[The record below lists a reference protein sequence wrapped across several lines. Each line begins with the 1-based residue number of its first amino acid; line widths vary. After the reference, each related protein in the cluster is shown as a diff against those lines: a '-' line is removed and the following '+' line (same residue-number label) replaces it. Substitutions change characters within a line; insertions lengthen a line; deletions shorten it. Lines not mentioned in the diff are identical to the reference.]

1 MQGTS
6 ANCSKVA
13 LACSGTLLVGLASD
27 GIDAQPCVL
36 QVRNIRSVLSLSN
49 HFFPIQIW
57 DVNTGKPV
65 QLTHQ
70 IKCATFTLSNKLQ

>member
-36 QVRNIRSVLSLSN
+36 QVRTYFCSINIY
-49 HFFPIQIW
+49 FAFY
-57 DVNTGKPV
+57 
-65 QLTHQ
+65 
-70 IKCATFTLSNKLQ
+70 

>member
-27 GIDAQPCVL
+27 GIDTQPCVL
-36 QVRNIRSVLSLSN
+36 QVGFNSTI
-49 HFFPIQIW
+49 H
-57 DVNTGKPV
+57 
-65 QLTHQ
+65 THTYV
-70 IKCATFTLSNKLQ
+70 K

>member
-27 GIDAQPCVL
+27 GVDAQPCVL
-36 QVRNIRSVLSLSN
+36 QVRNLR
-49 HFFPIQIW
+49 
-57 DVNTGKPV
+57 
-65 QLTHQ
+65 
-70 IKCATFTLSNKLQ
+70 NKIFYKISF

>member
-13 LACSGTLLVGLASD
+13 LACSGTLLIGLASD

-36 QVRNIRSVLSLSN
+36 QVRKINRTIIEHTKHLIKKSLKFLCIQKANID
-49 HFFPIQIW
+49 FFF
-57 DVNTGKPV
+57 
-65 QLTHQ
+65 L
-70 IKCATFTLSNKLQ
+70 

>member
-36 QVRNIRSVLSLSN
+36 QVRTISKKKM
-49 HFFPIQIW
+49 FFK
-57 DVNTGKPV
+57 T
-65 QLTHQ
+65 
-70 IKCATFTLSNKLQ
+70 

>member
-36 QVRNIRSVLSLSN
+36 QVRI
-49 HFFPIQIW
+49 FFF
-57 DVNTGKPV
+57 
-65 QLTHQ
+65 
-70 IKCATFTLSNKLQ
+70 IKFLFFILLLLRFGM